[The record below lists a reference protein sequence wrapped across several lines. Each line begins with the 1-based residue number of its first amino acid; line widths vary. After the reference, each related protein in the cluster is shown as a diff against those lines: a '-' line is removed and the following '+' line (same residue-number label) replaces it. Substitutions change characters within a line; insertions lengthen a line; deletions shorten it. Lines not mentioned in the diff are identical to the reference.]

1 MNRRQ
6 FLNPQQLA
14 QAAGQVAAALDQPSE
29 PASTDDVALL
39 RFARRAMAT
48 QFEVILPFG
57 FPDAQ
62 QKAAAALDE
71 IDRLEQQLTVYH
83 DYSEVSRINRRAAT
97 AEVRVE
103 ERLFRLLQLSV
114 RLSQDTAGAFDITT
128 GALTKTWGFFKR
140 QGRIPGAEEL
150 RSALDRVGS
159 RHLVMDAERQSVRF
173 ERPGLEI
180 NLGSIGKGYAL
191 DRVAGLLRASGV
203 AVGLLHGGHS
213 SVCALGTMPG
223 DERGW
228 AVGVRHPWQAER
240 LAVVRLRDRAL
251 GTSAATFQHLEYNGK
266 KLGHILDPRSGMPAE
281 GIASATVVASTAAE
295 ADALATAFF
304 ILGVE
309 AARAYCEAHPGIGA
323 LLLPDAL
330 DARLVVLGL
339 PPQDVEI
346 VTAR

>member
-6 FLNPQQLA
+6 FLNPQQLV
-14 QAAGQVAAALDQPSE
+14 QAAGEVAAALDQPSE
-29 PASTDDVALL
+29 PAPADDVALL

-57 FPDAQ
+57 YPDAQ

-83 DYSEVSRINRRAAT
+83 DYSEVSRINRRAA
-97 AEVRVE
+97 AGDVRVE
-103 ERLFRLLQLSV
+103 ERLFQLLQLSA
-114 RLSQDTAGAFDITT
+114 RLSQETAGAFDVTT
-128 GALTKTWGFFKR
+128 GALIKTWGFFKR
-140 QGRIPGAEEL
+140 QGRVPAAEEL
-150 RSALDRVGS
+150 QSALERVGS
-159 RHLVMDAERQSVRF
+159 RHLVLDAERQSVRF
-173 ERPGLEI
+173 DRPGLEI

-191 DRVAGLLRASGV
+191 DRVAGLLRAAGV

-213 SVCALGTMPG
+213 SVCALGAMPG

-228 AVGVRHPWQAER
+228 AVGVRHPWRAER
-240 LAVVRLRDRAL
+240 LAIVRLRDRAL
-251 GTSAATFQHLEYNGK
+251 GTSAATYQHLEYNGK

-281 GIASATVVASTAAE
+281 GIASATVVAPTAAE

-309 AARAYCEAHPGIGA
+309 AARAYCEAHPGISA
-323 LLLPDAL
+323 LLLPDAP
-330 DARLVVLGL
+330 DARLVVIGL
-339 PPQDVEI
+339 PPQDVKI
-346 VTAR
+346 VTAG